1 MPLSVVLVD
10 DSRPFVESAR
20 TLLEQEGLL
29 VLGTASTP
37 DEALARV
44 RELRP
49 DVVLLDVHLGPASG
63 PDVAR
68 LLARDAS
75 TAPVVILV
83 STASR
88 EDVEPLLG
96 DTPVA
101 GFLPKT
107 ELAAAAV
114 EGLVASARED
124 ADGR

>member
-1 MPLSVVLVD
+1 MSLSVVLVD
-10 DSRPFVESAR
+10 DSRPFTESAR

-29 VLGTASTP
+29 VVGTASTP
-37 DEALARV
+37 DEAVDRV

-68 LLARDAS
+68 LLASDGA
-75 TAPVVILV
+75 TAPVVIMV

-88 EDVEPLLG
+88 EDVEPLLA
-96 DTPVA
+96 DTPAA

-107 ELAAAAV
+107 ELTGAAV
-114 EGLVASARED
+114 EAIVARES
-124 ADGR
+124 ASGGS